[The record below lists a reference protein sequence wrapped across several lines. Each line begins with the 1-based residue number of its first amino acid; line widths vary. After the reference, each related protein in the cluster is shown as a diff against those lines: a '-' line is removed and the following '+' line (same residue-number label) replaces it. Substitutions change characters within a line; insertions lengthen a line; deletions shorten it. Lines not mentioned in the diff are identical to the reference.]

1 MNHELLPPWIIVPG
15 WGGSG
20 ADHWQTRWADAAGAV
35 RVELADWC
43 DPKRDAWLAAIE
55 SAFTLQSRRDPR
67 PPVII
72 AHSLGC
78 IAVAEWART
87 KRRAVRAAFL
97 VAPADVDRTECE
109 PMFHDF
115 QPLPRTPLPFRS
127 LVVTSDNDPHVTLAR
142 AEDLAAMWGSELH
155 VIHAGGHLNAASG
168 LGSWLEGRALLADLV
183 RQTSFTQVPRDE
195 RVEDDDPRNHESVRE
210 AEHTTR

>member
-1 MNHELLPPWIIVPG
+1 MPPWIIVPG

-20 ADHWQTRWADAAGAV
+20 ADHWQTRWADAGGAV
-35 RVELADWC
+35 RVELADWY

-87 KRRAVRAAFL
+87 TPRAVRAAFL
-97 VAPADVDRTECE
+97 VAPADVDRTECAS
-109 PMFHDF
+109 MFHDF

-142 AEDLAAMWGSELH
+142 AEDLAVH
-155 VIHAGGHLNAASG
+155 VGERAPRDSCRRAPQRRVRARILAGGTRSARRSGSPDFSSRRYLEMNAWRTTIDVTTIASARP
-168 LGSWLEGRALLADLV
+168 SIR
-183 RQTSFTQVPRDE
+183 RR
-195 RVEDDDPRNHESVRE
+195 
-210 AEHTTR
+210 